1 MKIEINF
8 DNMVGAALVDMYSKC
23 GPWHWAYDIFTKP
36 SSSRNLETWNS
47 MIAGMMLN
55 GQSDIAVINYNS
67 NE

>member
-1 MKIEINF
+1 MEINF
-8 DNMVGAALVDMYSKC
+8 DNMVGTSLVDMYSNC
-23 GPWHWAYDIFTKP
+23 GRWHWAYGIFIEP

-55 GQSDIAVINYNS
+55 GQSDIVVINYNS